1 MNIAAEI
8 FHDGI
13 ITASQHLNCIQE
25 SEYTNQFLLHFHIVV
40 CYYPTNGKPDL
51 FLSDNC
57 MSGLCIFKTWRVNK
71 NIVVYK
77 KPLSKLKVS
86 AAMSDWRNDTLKK

>member
-40 CYYPTNGKPDL
+40 YYYPTNGKPDL
-51 FLSDNC
+51 FLSDNY
-57 MSGLCIFKTWRVNK
+57 MSGLRVNN

-77 KPLSKLKVS
+77 KPLSKLKVN